1 MAKHFIITVGDFRDS
16 SGRYLSLRTPFYR
29 PLNRALHRI
38 GATWRKELK
47 CWLLAYSKEHWVK
60 LQEAAEPFGSLE
72 IITKKPLSLTL
83 IQNIKPQTRSYLE
96 SYQEMLYARG
106 YAQNTI
112 NTYTNMMCKLLSHQ
126 HPTPPQELTIILINK
141 YRAAHL
147 FQQANSTQRQ
157 FVSALKLLLQH
168 FNNPIQPDTLV
179 RPRANQTKPK
189 VIAVEEVIRMIAR
202 TQNVKHRLIISFLYS
217 CGLRR
222 GEVLNLEP
230 KDLNLERGSLH
241 VREGKWGKERL
252 LPLPQSIYPFLKEY
266 IHFYQPTTYLFEGQK
281 SDQYSPTSVAK
292 IVQREAKNAGIH
304 QHVTPHM
311 LRHSYATHLLEKG
324 VDMRYIQELLG
335 HSKPETTMIY
345 THVAKHTALA
355 ITSPLDTALRENV
368 ASQNKSNDFKGL
380 GKNK

>member
-16 SGRYLSLRTPFYR
+16 SGRYFSLRTPFYR

-38 GATWRKELK
+38 GAIWRKELK
-47 CWLLAYSKEHWVK
+47 CWLLAYSKDHWAQ

-72 IITKKPLSLTL
+72 IITKKPLSINL
-83 IQNIKPQTRSYLE
+83 IQNITPQTRTHLE

-112 NTYTNMMCKLLSHQ
+112 NTYTNMMCKLLRQQ
-126 HPTPPQELTIILINK
+126 HPTPPHELTIIQINK
-141 YRAAHL
+141 YRATHL

-252 LPLPQSIYPFLKEY
+252 LPLPQSIYPLLKEY

-292 IVQREAKNAGIH
+292 IVQRAAKNAGIH

-355 ITSPLDTALRENV
+355 IESPLDTALRENMKN
-368 ASQNKSNDFKGL
+368 QNKDNDFKGL

>member
-16 SGRYLSLRTPFYR
+16 SGRYFSLRTPFYR

-47 CWLLAYSKEHWVK
+47 CWLLAYSKDHWAQ

-83 IQNIKPQTRSYLE
+83 IQNITPQTRTHLE

-112 NTYTNMMCKLLSHQ
+112 NTYTNMMCKLLSQQ
-126 HPTPPQELTIILINK
+126 HPTPPHELTIIQINK

-189 VIAVEEVIRMIAR
+189 VIAVEEVIRMISR

-252 LPLPQSIYPFLKEY
+252 LPLPQSIYPLLKEY
-266 IHFYQPTTYLFEGQK
+266 IHFYQPNTYLFEGQK

-292 IVQREAKNAGIH
+292 IVQRAAKNAGIH

-355 ITSPLDTALRENV
+355 IESPLDTALRENMKN
-368 ASQNKSNDFKGL
+368 QNKDNDFKGL

>member
-16 SGRYLSLRTPFYR
+16 SGRYFSLRTPFYR

-47 CWLLAYSKEHWVK
+47 CWLLAYSKEHWVQ
-60 LQEAAEPFGSLE
+60 LQEAAEPFRSLE

-112 NTYTNMMCKLLSHQ
+112 NTYTNMMCKLLSHL
-126 HPTPPQELTIILINK
+126 HPTPPHELTIIQINK

-217 CGLRR
+217 CWLRR
-222 GEVLNLEP
+222 GEVLNLEQ
-230 KDLNLERGSLH
+230 KDLNIERGSLH

-252 LPLPQSIYPFLKEY
+252 LPLPQSIYPLLKEY

-281 SDQYSPTSVAK
+281 SDQYSHTSVAK
-292 IVQREAKNAGIH
+292 IVQRAAKNAGIH
-304 QHVTPHM
+304 QHVTTHM
-311 LRHSYATHLLEKG
+311 LRHSYATHLLEKV

-355 ITSPLDTALRENV
+355 IESPLDTALRENMTN
-368 ASQNKSNDFKGL
+368 QNKDNDFKGL